1 MDDNNKLIDSDF
13 LIFSESISIPFTR
26 RNISVTFS
34 DKKYQV
40 PDYLE
45 KEITKRI
52 ESINKHSKAEGFEF
66 FDDKVARLDDWSL
79 DKKDSARTLRLDFS
93 ETSYYY
99 FAPMNLGLDEPVT
112 IDSNKNGQFTLRR
125 LLGETP
131 NELKNSKLPNPLSV
145 NMSVVLI
152 SPSSKSG
159 YKSSQIQKIVLS
171 KRGQSRTLESQGTL
185 SCLIGGTIS
194 IGESDI
200 DASGNADL
208 FKAVIREAKEELSFD
223 LYR

>member
-13 LIFSESISIPFTR
+13 LILSESISIPFTR

-79 DKKDSARTLRLDFS
+79 DKKDSA
-93 ETSYYY
+93 
-99 FAPMNLGLDEPVT
+99 
-112 IDSNKNGQFTLRR
+112 SNT
-125 LLGETP
+125 
-131 NELKNSKLPNPLSV
+131 
-145 NMSVVLI
+145 
-152 SPSSKSG
+152 
-159 YKSSQIQKIVLS
+159 
-171 KRGQSRTLESQGTL
+171 
-185 SCLIGGTIS
+185 
-194 IGESDI
+194 
-200 DASGNADL
+200 
-208 FKAVIREAKEELSFD
+208 
-223 LYR
+223 